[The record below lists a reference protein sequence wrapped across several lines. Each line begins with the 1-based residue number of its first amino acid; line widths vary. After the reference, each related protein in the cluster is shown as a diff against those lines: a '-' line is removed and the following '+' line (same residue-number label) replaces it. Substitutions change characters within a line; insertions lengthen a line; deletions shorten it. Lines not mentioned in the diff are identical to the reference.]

1 VPLLNVRDIDT
12 FYGASHVL
20 HALAMSVEPG
30 EIECV
35 LGRNGV
41 GKTTLLRS
49 IVGLTPPR
57 RGTITFKGDDITR
70 MRVNR
75 RAHLGIGYVPQGR
88 EIFSDITVMDNLRL
102 GLVARNDGLKRV
114 PDEIFDFFPML
125 KPLVDRKGG
134 LLSGGEQQQLAIARA
149 LCGNP
154 ELLLL
159 DEPTE
164 GIQPSVVQEIERIIK
179 RIHQE
184 KKLTI
189 ILVEQKLDF
198 ARNVAQE
205 FTIMV
210 KGRVAREANSHSLT
224 DEVIREYLTI

>member
-1 VPLLNVRDIDT
+1 MPLLNVRDIDT

-20 HALAMSVEPG
+20 HSLALSVEQG

-41 GKTTLLRS
+41 GKTTLLKS

-88 EIFSDITVMDNLRL
+88 EIFPDITVMDNLRL

-114 PDEIFDFFPML
+114 PDFFPML
-125 KPLVDRKGG
+125 KPLVDRTGG

-179 RIHQE
+179 RIHHE

-198 ARNVAQE
+198 ARNVSQE

-210 KGRVAREANSHSLT
+210 KGRVVREANIHSLT